1 MGILTIHIGRSWHSK
16 KSPKSTIP
24 ASNKEHI
31 LRGGALCVWALTA
44 AVHKMDSCDIILS
57 AEDAAEIN
65 SLIYQHLLHW
75 QGLAQYYQ
83 HQNVLRWKLRPK
95 HHDLEEI
102 SKKVME
108 TRVNPRFTACW
119 QDESY
124 LGQLKMVATRCHSAT
139 VLLRIFQRIILR
151 LGQKWQEVRNHSH
164 DQARGSW
171 EKDAAPWPSGAPE
184 LREDGNLVLNDFH
197 FKGHVVNFEP
207 CGLEYIWYG
216 DFLKWRVIGS
226 HL

>member
-1 MGILTIHIGRSWHSK
+1 MDTYVRIEDIYTYYLFLSLLFLSNQKYGCLHNPHWQVQSN
-16 KSPKSTIP
+16 PMESTTP
-24 ASNKEHI
+24 ASDKEQI
-31 LRGGALCVWALTA
+31 LRGGALCAWALMA

-75 QGLAQYYQ
+75 QGLAQHYE
-83 HQNVLRWKLRPK
+83 HKNVLRWKLRPK

-102 SKKVME
+102 SKKVLE

-124 LGQLKMVATRCHSAT
+124 LGQLKMVATHCHSAT

-164 DQARGSW
+164 DQARGS
-171 EKDAAPWPSGAPE
+171 
-184 LREDGNLVLNDFH
+184 
-197 FKGHVVNFEP
+197 
-207 CGLEYIWYG
+207 
-216 DFLKWRVIGS
+216 
-226 HL
+226 